1 MLVISAWEGSSL
13 DQRKMQKEVFVGFPC
28 FLPPVAEMDCLNPEV
43 LAMRR
48 KLLASY
54 HQIGGLKSSWTL
66 GVADRTSPST
76 GFWLEVCLRKGAV
89 VSQESGRRKAVSRL
103 RYTLE
108 VSDMVT
114 RHMPFWKAA
123 FKLAEELLHKSDRPF
138 VYHEVV
144 SQLIWQV
151 KGALGKNPCKKS
163 PASQVAFQLCPRKWQ
178 LSPLPPQARKS
189 CWFVDWLVRRNHR
202 FTRFPSVA
210 WVRLTWCLLWLQAL
224 LN

>member
-1 MLVISAWEGSSL
+1 MQKFAVWKKRSFKKALHGFLGYCIWMYGRNWFGCYMLVTSAWEGSSL
-13 DQRKMQKEVFVGFPC
+13 DQRKMQKEVLVGFPC
-28 FLPPVAEMDCLNPEV
+28 FVPPVAEMDCLNPEV

-54 HQIGGLKSSWTL
+54 HQIGGLKSLWTL
-66 GVADRTSPST
+66 GAADRTSPST

-144 SQLIWQV
+144 SQLIWQT
-151 KGALGKNPCKKS
+151 GERSFRKKS
-163 PASQVAFQLCPRKWQ
+163 LQE
-178 LSPLPPQARKS
+178 KS
-189 CWFVDWLVRRNHR
+189 C
-202 FTRFPSVA
+202 
-210 WVRLTWCLLWLQAL
+210 
-224 LN
+224 